1 MRTGFGKVELVV
13 VLCIALVIAGLVVT
27 ALVGMREKGNLAQCE
42 NNLRQVG
49 EAVYLFRDQRH
60 PPWLPP
66 SRLADG
72 YATWAV
78 ELAPYLDQRKTRSLA
93 QWDLG
98 QSYFDQPEK
107 LRQAQVLVYYCPARR
122 GSPQISV
129 SGDTPDRGPSQG
141 KHFAGALSDYA
152 CAAGDGDPR
161 RPWTT
166 AEANGALLPAEIL
179 QRGPND
185 TILKWRGRT
194 DLTLVGQGPAAKVQ
208 VRKGAGKAA
217 ASAKELRRGT
227 SQTIFIGEKHVP
239 IGEFGRAE
247 SGDGSVY
254 NGGRPAN
261 FARIGGPRHGLAR
274 SPEDSLDLTNPTFGS
289 YHPGLCNFLMADG
302 SVRGIAP
309 GISGL
314 VLGELIV
321 RDDR

>member
-1 MRTGFGKVELVV
+1 MRTGFGKMELVV
-13 VLCIALVIAGLVVT
+13 VLFIALVVAGLFVT

-78 ELAPYLDQRKTRSLA
+78 ELAPYLDQRKTGSLA
-93 QWDLG
+93 QWDLS
-98 QSYFDQPEK
+98 QAYFDQPEK
-107 LRQAQVLVYYCPARR
+107 VRQTQVLVYYCPARR
-122 GSPQISV
+122 SPPQVSV

-141 KHFAGALSDYA
+141 KVFAGALSDYA

-166 AEANGALLPAEIL
+166 TEANGALLPAEIL

-185 TILKWRGRT
+185 T
-194 DLTLVGQGPAAKVQ
+194 LTLVGQGPAAKVQ
-208 VRKGAGKAA
+208 VRKGAGKDAA
-217 ASAKELRRGT
+217 AAKELRRGT
-227 SQTIFIGEKHVP
+227 SQTILLGEKHVP

-274 SPEDSLDLTNPTFGS
+274 SPEASLDLRNPIFGS
-289 YHPGLCNFLMADG
+289 YHPGVCNFLMADG

-321 RDDR
+321 RDDH